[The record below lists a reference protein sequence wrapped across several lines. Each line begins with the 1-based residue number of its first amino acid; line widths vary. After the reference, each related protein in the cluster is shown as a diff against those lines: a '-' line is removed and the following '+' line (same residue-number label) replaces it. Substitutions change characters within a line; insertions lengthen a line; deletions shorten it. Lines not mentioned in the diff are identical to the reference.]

1 MTKVLRFR
9 FRGKG
14 TTGYLALADVLA
26 GTPEAFTTAS
36 GSMTGTPGS
45 VSHPGRLPHDWRL
58 TFQTRNHLITY
69 VILSYATPI
78 AWLDSEAGWI
88 VPAESYSPTTGKH
101 QSTVRA
107 ALTWNRKD
115 YLD

>member
-1 MTKVLRFR
+1 MTKVLR

-26 GTPEAFTTAS
+26 GDPEAFTM

-58 TFQTRNHLITY
+58 TFQARNHLITY

-78 AWLDSEAGWI
+78 AWHDSEVGWV
-88 VPAESYSPTTGKH
+88 VPAEVYSVTTSRH
-101 QSTVRA
+101 QGTVRA
-107 ALTWNRKD
+107 ALNYNRKD